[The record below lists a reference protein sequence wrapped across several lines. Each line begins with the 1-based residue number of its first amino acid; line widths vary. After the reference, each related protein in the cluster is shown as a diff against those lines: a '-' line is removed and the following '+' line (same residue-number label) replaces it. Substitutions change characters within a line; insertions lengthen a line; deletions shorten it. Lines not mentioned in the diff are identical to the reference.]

1 MQKCGLNMARLIHKL
16 TALEVTKV
24 TKPGLYGDG
33 GGLWLQVS
41 PSGSKSW
48 VFRFTIKSKQLVMG
62 LGAVH
67 TVGLSEA
74 RARAKEQRLLLLD
87 GKNPLEA
94 RNVARTLDALERARM
109 VTFDQCA
116 ASYIAAK
123 RNGWRNAKHAGQW
136 EATLSTYASPVIGAL
151 PVAAVDTGL
160 VMKVLGP
167 IWNDKTETA
176 KRLRGRIESIL
187 GWATTSGYRQGDNP
201 ARWRGHLENL
211 LAAPNKIAPV
221 KHHASLPWKDAGAF
235 MRELRQREGIAAR
248 ALEFT
253 ILTASRSGSV
263 RLATWAEI
271 DGGVWT
277 VPAEHMKAHKEHHVP
292 LSGAA
297 LSLLASL
304 PRTGDLIFPG
314 TGYGKPLSDMSLTAV
329 LKRMNVDATV
339 HGFRSTFRMWCAE
352 SIGNNFPRDVC
363 EHALAHHL
371 PDKVEAAYQRGTVF
385 EKRIQLMQTWA
396 DYLHQPQAVAT
407 VTALPVQGRSA
418 NIF

>member
-48 VFRFTIKSKQLVMG
+48 LFRFTIKGKQLVMG

-67 TVGLSEA
+67 TVSLSEA
-74 RARAKEQRLLLLD
+74 RARAKDQRLLLLD
-87 GKNPLEA
+87 NKNPLQA
-94 RNVARTLDALERARM
+94 RNEARTLEALEQART

-136 EATLSTYASPVIGAL
+136 EATLSTYASPVIGPL

-176 KRLRGRIESIL
+176 TRLRGRIESIL

-271 DGGVWT
+271 GDGVWT

-292 LSGAA
+292 LSDAA

-352 SIGNNFPRDVC
+352 SVGNNFPRDVC
-363 EHALAHHL
+363 EHALAHRL

-385 EKRIQLMQTWA
+385 EKRIQLMQAWA
-396 DYLHQPQAVAT
+396 DYLRQPQAVAT
-407 VTALPVQGRSA
+407 VTALPVNVGNA
-418 NIF
+418 NIS

>member
-1 MQKCGLNMARLIHKL
+1 MARLVDKL
-16 TALEVTKV
+16 TALEVAKT
-24 TKPGLYGDG
+24 TKPGLHGDG

-48 VFRFTIKSKQLVMG
+48 VFRFTIKGKQLVMG
-62 LGAVH
+62 LGATH

-74 RARAKEQRLLLLD
+74 RSKAKEQRLLLLD

-94 RNVARTLDALERARM
+94 RNGARTLEALEQARM
-109 VTFDQCA
+109 VTFDHCA

-176 KRLRGRIESIL
+176 NRLRGRIESIL

-211 LAAPNKIAPV
+211 LAAKNKIAPV
-221 KHHASLPWKDAGAF
+221 KHHASLSWKDMGAF
-235 MRELRQREGIAAR
+235 MRALRQRNGTAAR

-263 RLATWAEI
+263 RLATWDEI

-277 VPAEHMKAHKEHHVP
+277 VPADHMKAGKEHHVP
-292 LSGAA
+292 LSDAA
-297 LSLLASL
+297 LALLASI

-314 TGYGKPLSDMSLTAV
+314 RGYGKPLSDMSLAAV
-329 LKRMNVDATV
+329 LKQMNLNVTV
-339 HGFRSTFRMWCAE
+339 HGFRSTFRMWSGEAV
-352 SIGNNFPRDVC
+352 GNNFPRDVC
-363 EHALAHHL
+363 EHALAHQL

-385 EKRIQLMQTWA
+385 EKRIQLMQAWA
-396 DYLHQPQAVAT
+396 DYLRQPQSVAT
-407 VTALPVQGRSA
+407 VTALPVR
-418 NIF
+418 NIL